1 MNNNDILTN
10 KDFIISVLENSYD
23 GIYVTDTEGLTLYV
37 NQAYENL
44 TERDRSEYIGKYMSS
59 LVDSGLMKTY
69 ITKDVVATG
78 KTITVSETLV
88 SGKHVIIT
96 GSPIFDGTGN
106 IMAVVTNV
114 RDISKI
120 FALKRKESYS
130 NGSLSFCKNMHF
142 NPKELNDIVCESP
155 QTITVFNIAK
165 KAASKNSTVLLTGE
179 TGTGKDVIAKY
190 IHYNSACKNE
200 NYIKI
205 NCGAIPP
212 NLIESELLGYVNGA
226 FTGADPNG
234 KPGIFE
240 MAHNGTLF
248 LDEIAELPLE
258 MQSTFLRVIQDGE
271 VTRIGDTITR
281 KVNVRIIAATNR
293 DLIQMIK
300 DGAFRADLY
309 YRLNVISIHVP
320 PLRERLD
327 DIPELA
333 ELFIRQ
339 LNEKYHEHKRASN
352 TFLMELMSMNW
363 PGNIRELFNFVEQQF
378 VMSESGIIELSSY
391 TNDPSSYISDPAE
404 LPSEET
410 ESFNINTI
418 LNSVEA
424 SAIKYALKKCR
435 TANDAASL
443 LGISQPTFSRKY
455 NKYKDQGLL

>member
-37 NQAYENL
+37 NQAYEKL

-59 LVDSGLMKTY
+59 LIDSGHMKTY

-78 KTITVSETLV
+78 KTITVSEKLV
-88 SGKHVIIT
+88 SGKQVIIT
-96 GSPIFDGTGN
+96 GNPIFDDTGN
-106 IMAVVTNV
+106 IIAVVTNV

-120 FALKRKESYS
+120 FALKRKESLS
-130 NGSLSFCKNMHF
+130 NGSLSFCKNMYF
-142 NPKELNDIVCESP
+142 NPQEFNDIVCESP
-155 QTITVFNIAK
+155 QTIAVFNIAK
-165 KAASKNSTVLLTGE
+165 KAASKNSTVFLTGE

-190 IHYNSACKNE
+190 IHYNSPCKNE
-200 NYIKI
+200 NYIKV
-205 NCGAIPP
+205 NCGAIPA
-212 NLIESELLGYVNGA
+212 NLVESELLGYVNGA

-240 MAHNGTLF
+240 MANNGTLF
-248 LDEIAELPLE
+248 LDEIGELPLE

-271 VTRIGDTITR
+271 VTRIGDTVTR

-293 DLIQMIK
+293 DIHKMIK
-300 DGAFRADLY
+300 EGAFRKDLY

-320 PLRERLD
+320 PLRDRLD
-327 DIPELA
+327 DIPVLA

-352 TFLMELMSMNW
+352 TFLMELMSMSW

-391 TNDPSSYISDPAE
+391 TNDPSSYSPDSADSPSD
-404 LPSEET
+404 ET
-410 ESFNINTI
+410 QSFNINTI
-418 LNSVEA
+418 LNSVEV
-424 SAIKYALKKCR
+424 SVIKYALRKCK
-435 TANDAASL
+435 TANAAASL

-455 NKYKDQGLL
+455 NKYKDKGLL